1 MFDYGRRT
9 PELVMLDDPKAH
21 NGNLYVADHKP
32 FAVQVIQL
40 VEAQP
45 PPRTER
51 RRRRRRGLF
60 IVLLLRPPPEEVDE
74 PSAAAPCPSDAPDT
88 YSIRMKRILAWREDF
103 SSQMSA
109 TLYDPS
115 LSSPLKRKMNID
127 DDDLAS
133 QSSKRSRSLHSDS
146 SSSRSLGEHSC
157 PACDASFDSRQS
169 FRQHGRDSQANEACC
184 VAVDYAFE

>member
-9 PELVMLDDPKAH
+9 PELVMLDDPKVH

-45 PPRTER
+45 PPRTEVSSYEESSDYYSDSMSSCSDDEDEVDDCSSYCSSD
-51 RRRRRRGLF
+51 LP
-60 IVLLLRPPPEEVDE
+60 LEEVDE
-74 PSAAAPCPSDAPDT
+74 PSAAPCPSDAPDT

-109 TLYDPS
+109 TLYGMS
-115 LSSPLKRKMNID
+115 CLS
-127 DDDLAS
+127 
-133 QSSKRSRSLHSDS
+133 
-146 SSSRSLGEHSC
+146 
-157 PACDASFDSRQS
+157 
-169 FRQHGRDSQANEACC
+169 
-184 VAVDYAFE
+184 